1 MQSSGERSAPLRI
14 LVLGQDSLCREG
26 LCHLLGE
33 LPFETSIHR
42 AAGLAELHESLTE
55 STFDLIFL
63 GVLAPGADYATAI
76 RSLKSVVGRTPVAA
90 LAMID
95 SPSAVRSVIGAGAS
109 GFLPSLSS
117 PKVVLHAVE
126 LMLSG
131 GVYLP
136 PSVLGAETEQPRS
149 HDMSSFGQVRLT
161 RRQEAVLRELAK
173 GQSNKQIAGALGLSE
188 ATVKVHIAAI
198 MKSLKAQNRTHA
210 VLTATQAGILPEHTA

>member
-1 MQSSGERSAPLRI
+1 MQSNGEQSAPLRI
-14 LVLGQDSLCREG
+14 LVLGEDSLCREG

-33 LPFETSIHR
+33 LPFTSTIER
-42 AAGLAELHESLTE
+42 ARTPGDLHESLTE

-63 GVLAPGADYATAI
+63 GVLPPGADYATAI
-76 RSLKSVVGRTPVAA
+76 RTLKSVVGRTPVAA
-90 LAMID
+90 LAMVD

-109 GFLPSLSS
+109 GFLPSMSS
-117 PKVVLHAVE
+117 PKVILHAVE

-136 PSVLGAETEQPRS
+136 PSVLGAAIGQPR
-149 HDMSSFGQVRLT
+149 HQDLGEFGQIRLT

-210 VLTATQAGILPEHTA
+210 VLTATQAGILPEQTA